1 MMTSDTMTEAG
12 GREADGAGLRAG
24 RGQRSEAL
32 SGRVG
37 RLPPRR
43 VIRPAAEVVK
53 GDVEVVRE
61 GDEIVEDRGTI
72 AVFIS
77 LVANG

>member
-1 MMTSDTMTEAG
+1 MITQAVKSGTRNG
-12 GREADGAGLRAG
+12 GNE
-24 RGQRSEAL
+24 
-32 SGRVG
+32 
-37 RLPPRR
+37 LPPLW
-43 VIRPAAEVVK
+43 VIRPPAKVVE
-53 GDVEVVRE
+53 GDVEEVRE